1 MSMMTEDQWLD
12 TNSARFIDN
21 QQKMY
26 FAQLK
31 AIMRGE
37 LGMVLNDN
45 HEQAWAYE
53 KAELAAFL
61 DRVKNN
67 SEETF

>member
-1 MSMMTEDQWLD
+1 MSKLSEDQWLEA
-12 TNSARFIDN
+12 NSAKFGDD

-37 LGMVLNDN
+37 LDMLITDD

-53 KAELAAFL
+53 KAELAAFF
-61 DRVKNN
+61 DRAKNN

>member
-1 MSMMTEDQWLD
+1 MNEIEWLER
-12 TNSARFIDN
+12 NSQKYMGD

-37 LGMVLNDN
+37 LGMLLNDN
-45 HEQAWAYE
+45 HEQAWQYE
-53 KAELAAFL
+53 KAELAAFF

>member
-1 MSMMTEDQWLD
+1 MITEDQWLD
-12 TNSARFIDN
+12 TNSAKFIDD

-37 LGMVLNDN
+37 LDMLLNDN
-45 HEQAWAYE
+45 HEQAWQHE
-53 KAELAAFL
+53 KAELAAFF
-61 DRVKNN
+61 DRVKN

>member
-1 MSMMTEDQWLD
+1 MISEQQWLEA
-12 TNSARFIDN
+12 NSAKFGDD

-37 LGMVLNDN
+37 LDMLLNDN

-53 KAELAAFL
+53 KAELAEFF
-61 DRVKNN
+61 DRAKNN
-67 SEETF
+67 TEETF

>member
-1 MSMMTEDQWLD
+1 MSKMTEIEWLEA
-12 TNSARFIDN
+12 NSAKFGDD

-37 LGMVLNDN
+37 LDMVLNDN
-45 HEQAWAYE
+45 HEQSWQYE
-53 KAELAAFL
+53 KAELAAFF

-67 SEETF
+67 SEELF

>member
-1 MSMMTEDQWLD
+1 MLTEQQWLQA
-12 TNSARFIDN
+12 NSAKFGDD

-26 FAQLK
+26 FSQLK

-37 LGMVLNDN
+37 LDMVINDN
-45 HEQAWAYE
+45 HEQSWAYE
-53 KAELAAFL
+53 KAGLAAFFG
-61 DRVKNN
+61 RVKNN